1 MNRLL
6 NKLTS
11 GQWLLTV
18 LSGFTVSYCVM
29 YQLDVPEWAQVLF
42 ASVFTLYFKRD
53 RPAAEDSS
61 KQ

>member
-18 LSGFTVSYCVM
+18 MSGVTVSYCVM
-29 YQLDVPEWAQVLF
+29 YQLDVPEWAQILF

-53 RPAAEDSS
+53 RAPSEEGT
-61 KQ
+61 K